1 MIKNFVHLHLHTEYS
16 LLDGVGKIDDYLD
29 RAKVLGMQA
38 IAITDHGN
46 LFGVLELYKKAMKK
60 GIKPIIGLEAYVSE
74 FSMLEKDGRIF
85 HLVLL
90 AENNKG
96 YQNLLKISSESYIK
110 GFYYKPRIDKE
121 FLKNHSEGIIALSAC
136 MQGEIPRRILD
147 NESEEKVDEIV
158 NEYVDIFGK
167 DNFYIEV
174 QANGVKGQTAL
185 NEKLY
190 DLAQKHQLK
199 MIATNDTHYV
209 NEGEHTLQDI
219 LICVQ
224 TGAKVSDEKRMRIE
238 TDELFLKSRE
248 QIIDGLGAK
257 YLEAVNNTVEI
268 AERCNVDIEFGKFK
282 FPDYKIPSCAKSI
295 EEFLRKLVYYG
306 LSKRYPQGLTVTV
319 LERVEY
325 ELSVIEKM
333 GYAAYF
339 VVVWDFIDYAKRN
352 RIPIGPGRGSAAG
365 SLVAYALRI
374 TELDPLSYNLIFER
388 FLNPERISMP
398 DIDIDICQ
406 ERRQE
411 VIEYVIRKYGE
422 DKVAQIITFGTMK
435 ARAAIRDVGR
445 VMDTPLSKIDSV
457 AKLVPFNATIQQTLN
472 NVEEFK
478 NMYLNDP
485 EIQKVIDIS
494 ARLENKVRHASVHA
508 AGIVIT
514 KDPLTDTVPLYSDNK
529 NKIVS
534 TQYQMKELED
544 LGLLKMDFLGL
555 RNLTNL
561 QRAIDYIKE
570 DLGEDIELSEIPL
583 NSKKVYE
590 MLSRGDTSG
599 VFQLESQ
606 GIRKILLKLKPDRF
620 EDIIALL
627 ALYRPGP
634 LGSGM
639 VDDFINGKNGIS
651 EIIYPHP
658 SLELTLKETYGVI
671 LYQEQVMKIANIMA
685 NYSLGE
691 ADLLRRA
698 MGKKNVQIMEEN
710 REKFVERSMENGYKK
725 EKAIEMFDLIDKFA
739 GYGFNKS
746 HSAAYALIAY
756 WTAYFKAYYMKHYY
770 ASLMTSEM
778 SHVEDIAFYME
789 DAKAHNMKL
798 HLPDVN
804 RASSKFR
811 VDKEGIIFSLAA
823 IKNVGEGVSAKI
835 LEECNENGDYK
846 NFEDFVVRTRKHG
859 LNKKALESLIL
870 AGALD
875 SLPGNRKQK
884 FESVDKIL
892 DYATRKIK
900 EDEIQQM
907 NLFGEAKSSL
917 GVFTLPQVPEYSLEE
932 LLAREKEYLGF
943 YFSAHPLD
951 NYRRL
956 IEVYR
961 LSKISELKELKEE
974 KSVQIFRTCG
984 ILREIKKIVTKKTG
998 QIMCLFELEDYYEKI
1013 NCVAFPKDYAEN
1025 AHIFME
1031 GKTVYIEGTIQT
1043 DYFKGA
1049 ETKKLIVRNIKFLD
1063 DIVRDKRLTAYIL
1076 LKEEDRD
1083 KFSRLKK
1090 IILSYPGDTKLSF
1103 AIKTKTAKEI
1113 RATKYKIAPSRL
1125 FIDEIIDLIGI
1136 DKLTIK

>member
-46 LFGVLELYKKAMKK
+46 LFGVLEFYKKAIKK

-74 FSMLEKDGRIF
+74 FSMEQKEGRNF

-90 AENNKG
+90 AADNTG
-96 YQNLLKISSESYIK
+96 YKNLLKIGSESYLR
-110 GFYYKPRIDKE
+110 GFYYRPRIDKE
-121 FLKNHSEGIIALSAC
+121 FLKEHSEGIIALSAC
-136 MQGEIPRRILD
+136 MQGEIPRRMLD
-147 NESEEKVDEIV
+147 NESEEVIDETV
-158 NEYVDIFGK
+158 NKYIDIFGQ

-174 QANGVKGQTAL
+174 QSNGVQGQREL

-190 DLAQKHQLK
+190 DLAQKHNLK
-199 MIATNDTHYV
+199 LVATNDTHYV

-238 TDELFLKSRE
+238 TEELFLKSRE
-248 QIIDGLGAK
+248 QIVDGLGAK

-268 AERCNVDIEFGKFK
+268 AERCSVDIEFGKFK
-282 FPDYKIPSCAKSI
+282 FPDYKIPSCMGTI
-295 EEFLRKLVYYG
+295 EEFLRKLVFKG
-306 LSKRYPQGLTVTV
+306 LSKRYPHGMTKTV
-319 LERVEY
+319 LTRVEY

-333 GYAAYF
+333 GYAGYF
-339 VVVWDFIDYAKRN
+339 VVVWDFIDFAKRN

-365 SLVAYALRI
+365 SLVAYALGI
-374 TELDPLSYNLIFER
+374 TELDPLTYNLIFER

-411 VIEYVIRKYGE
+411 VIEYVIEKYGE

-445 VMDTPLSKIDSV
+445 VMDTPLSKIDSM
-457 AKLVPFNATIQQTLN
+457 AKLVPFNATISQTLN

-494 ARLENKVRHASVHA
+494 ARIENKVRHASVHA

-514 KDPLTDTVPLYSDNK
+514 KDPLTDNVPLYSDNK
-529 NKIVS
+529 NKVVS

-555 RNLTNL
+555 RNLTII
-561 QRAIDYIKE
+561 QRTIDYIKE
-570 DLGEDIELSEIPL
+570 DLGEDIVLSEIPL

-599 VFQLESQ
+599 VFQMESQ
-606 GIRKILLKLKPDRF
+606 GLRKILIKLKPDRF
-620 EDIIALL
+620 EDIIAML

-639 VDDFINGKNGIS
+639 VDDFINGKNGVT
-651 EIIYPHP
+651 EIKYPHP
-658 SLELTLKETYGVI
+658 SLEQTLKETYGVI
-671 LYQEQVMKIANIMA
+671 LYQEQVMKIANVMA
-685 NYSLGE
+685 DYSLGE

-710 REKFVERSMENGYKK
+710 REKFVERSVKNGYTQ
-725 EKAIEMFDLIDKFA
+725 EKAVEMFELIDKFA

-756 WTAYFKAYYMKHYY
+756 WTAYFKAHYIKHYY
-770 ASLMTSEM
+770 ASLMTSDM
-778 SHVEDIAFYME
+778 SHVEDIAYYVE
-789 DAKAHNMKL
+789 DAKLHNVKL
-798 HLPDVN
+798 HLPNVN
-804 RASSKFR
+804 RASSKFI
-811 VDKEGIIFSLAA
+811 VDKDGIIFSLAA

-835 LEECNENGDYK
+835 LEECQENGEYQ

-875 SLPGNRKQK
+875 VLPGNRKQK

-892 DYATRKIK
+892 DYAARKLK
-900 EDEIQQM
+900 EDDIQQM
-907 NLFGEAKSSL
+907 NLFGEAKSTL
-917 GVFTLPQVPEYSLEE
+917 GVFTLPQTAEYSVEK
-932 LLAREKEYLGF
+932 LLSREKEYLGF

-951 NYRRL
+951 NYRRVVQ
-956 IEVYR
+956 VYR
-961 LSKISELKELKEE
+961 LSKISELKEE
-974 KSVQIFRTCG
+974 KSVHNFRTCG
-984 ILREIKKIVTKKTG
+984 ILREIKKVVTKKSG
-998 QIMCLFELEDYYEKI
+998 QIMCLFELEDYYDKI
-1013 NCVAFPKDYAEN
+1013 SGVAFPKDYAEN
-1025 AHIFME
+1025 AHIFLE
-1031 GKTVYIEGTIQT
+1031 GKNVYVEGSVQT

-1049 ETKKLIVRNIKFLD
+1049 ETKKLIVRNIRFLD
-1063 DIVRDKRLTAYIL
+1063 DISRDKKLTVYIL
-1076 LKEEDRD
+1076 MKEEDKE
-1083 KFSRLKK
+1083 KFNRLKE
-1090 IILSYPGDTKLSF
+1090 IILSYPGENKLSF
-1103 AIKTKTAKEI
+1103 AIKTKESREVRT
-1113 RATKYKIAPSRL
+1113 TKYRVSPSRM
-1125 FIDEIIDLIGI
+1125 FIDEIIDLLGV